1 MLGDG
6 AMVSREVER
15 EDSRLEYVC
24 GAGASLVNVAVT
36 FPLNKIM
43 FRQQVEGIRL
53 YKAARQLKKEGLRNV
68 YRGLLPPLMQRTL
81 SVSLMF
87 GTYSS
92 YKQFLASSFPSSHYL
107 LVHTVAATGAGF
119 TEAILVPFE
128 RVQCL
133 LQVKEYNTQLQ
144 NTKHAFQHLYR
155 YGPQEYYRGL
165 TAVLL
170 RNGLSNILFLG
181 LREPLE
187 NALPTPSSQLGES
200 LNAFISGAGLGA
212 ALSTIFFPL
221 NVVKSRM
228 QTRLGGRFVGMR
240 ETFDVVFEERRRQWR
255 KIFRGVHVNYTRAF
269 ISWGIINA
277 CYELLKKLLTTHD

>member
-1 MLGDG
+1 MEQD
-6 AMVSREVER
+6 
-15 EDSRLEYVC
+15 DSRLEYVC

-36 FPLNKIM
+36 FPINKMM

-53 YKAARQLKKEGLRNV
+53 YKAARQLKREGLRNI
-68 YRGLLPPLMQRTL
+68 YRGLLPPLLQRTL

-87 GTYSS
+87 GTYSTYRHS
-92 YKQFLASSFPSSHYL
+92 LESSFPSCPFLITHSM
-107 LVHTVAATGAGF
+107 AAMGAGF

-144 NTKHAFQHLYR
+144 NTKHAFQHLSR
-155 YGPQEYYRGL
+155 YGPREYYRGV
-165 TAVLL
+165 TAILL
-170 RNGLSNILFLG
+170 RNGLSNVLFLG
-181 LREPLE
+181 LREPLK

-200 LNAFISGAGLGA
+200 INAFISGAGLGA
-212 ALSTIFFPL
+212 GLSTLFFPL

-240 ETFDVVFEERRRQWR
+240 EMFDVVFEERRRQWR
-255 KIFRGVHVNYTRAF
+255 KIFRGVHINYTRAF
-269 ISWGIINA
+269 LSWGIINTT
-277 CYELLKKLLTTHD
+277 YELLKKILS